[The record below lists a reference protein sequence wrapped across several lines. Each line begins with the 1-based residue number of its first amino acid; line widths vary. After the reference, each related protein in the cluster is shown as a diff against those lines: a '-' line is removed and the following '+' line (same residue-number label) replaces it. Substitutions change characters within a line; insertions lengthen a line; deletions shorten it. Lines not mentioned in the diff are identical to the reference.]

1 MGCYDETQKFFQF
14 METEDKLTDEEFV
27 KQATYWHRKYK
38 EYAEDNYQLM
48 IRSLSYQEYEITHR
62 DYRVYKDRVEEI
74 EEAAKTRGL
83 ILL

>member
-1 MGCYDETQKFFQF
+1 MSHFDETQKFFQF

-48 IRSLSYQEYEITHR
+48 IRSLSYQEYEIAHR
-62 DYRVYKDRVEEI
+62 DYRLYKDRVEEI

>member
-1 MGCYDETQKFFQF
+1 MSYYEETHKFFKF
-14 METEDKLTDEEFV
+14 MEIEDVLTDEEFV
-27 KQATYWHRKYK
+27 KQATYWLKKYK

-48 IRSLSYQEYEITHR
+48 IRSLSYQEYELAHR
-62 DYRVYKDRVEEI
+62 DYRLYKDRVEEI

>member
-1 MGCYDETQKFFQF
+1 MSRYDETQKFFQF

-48 IRSLSYQEYEITHR
+48 IRSLSYSEYEIANR
-62 DYRVYKDRVEEI
+62 DYRLYKDRVEEI

>member
-1 MGCYDETQKFFQF
+1 MSYYEETHKFFKF
-14 METEDKLTDEEFV
+14 MEIEDILTDEEFV

-48 IRSLSYQEYEITHR
+48 IRSLSYQEYEIAHR

>member
-1 MGCYDETQKFFQF
+1 MSHFDESQKFFQF
-14 METEDKLTDEEFV
+14 MEKEDTLSNEDFI
-27 KQATYWHRKYK
+27 KQAAYWRKKYK

-48 IRSLSYQEYEITHR
+48 IRSLSYQEYEIAHR
-62 DYRVYKDRVEEI
+62 DYRVYNDRVEEI

>member
-1 MGCYDETQKFFQF
+1 MSYYEETHKFFKF
-14 METEDKLTDEEFV
+14 MEIEDVLTDEDFV
-27 KQATYWHRKYK
+27 QQATYWHRKYK

-48 IRSLSYQEYEITHR
+48 IRSLSYSEYEIAHR
-62 DYRVYKDRVEEI
+62 DYRLYKDRVEEI

>member
-1 MGCYDETQKFFQF
+1 MSYYEETHKFFKF
-14 METEDKLTDEEFV
+14 MEIEDVLTDEEFV
-27 KQATYWHRKYK
+27 KQATYWLRKYK
-38 EYAEDNYQLM
+38 EYVEDNYQLM
-48 IRSLSYQEYEITHR
+48 IRSLSYQEYEISHT

>member
-1 MGCYDETQKFFQF
+1 MSYYEETHKFFKF
-14 METEDKLTDEEFV
+14 MEIEDVLTDEEFV

-48 IRSLSYQEYEITHR
+48 IRSLSYQEYEIAHR

>member
-1 MGCYDETQKFFQF
+1 MSYYEETHKFFKF
-14 METEDKLTDEEFV
+14 MEIEDVLTDEEFV
-27 KQATYWHRKYK
+27 KQATYWLRKYK

-48 IRSLSYQEYEITHR
+48 IRSLSYQEYELAHR
-62 DYRVYKDRVEEI
+62 DYQLYKDRVEEI

>member
-1 MGCYDETQKFFQF
+1 MSHFDESQKFFQF
-14 METEDKLTDEEFV
+14 MEKEDTLSNEDFI
-27 KQATYWHRKYK
+27 KQATYWRKKYK

-48 IRSLSYQEYEITHR
+48 IRSLSYQEYEIAHR
-62 DYRVYKDRVEEI
+62 DYRVYQDRIEEI

>member
-1 MGCYDETQKFFQF
+1 MSYYEETHKFFKF
-14 METEDKLTDEEFV
+14 MEIEDVLTDEEFV
-27 KQATYWHRKYK
+27 KQATYWRRKYK

-48 IRSLSYQEYEITHR
+48 IRSLSYQEYEIAHR

>member
-1 MGCYDETQKFFQF
+1 MNRFDESQKFFQF
-14 METEDKLTDEEFV
+14 MEKEDTLSNEDFI
-27 KQATYWHRKYK
+27 KQATCWHKKYK

-48 IRSLSYQEYEITHR
+48 IRSLSYQEYEIAHR

>member
-1 MGCYDETQKFFQF
+1 MSYYEETHKFFKF
-14 METEDKLTDEEFV
+14 MEIEDVLTDEEFV
-27 KQATYWHRKYK
+27 KQATYWHKKYK

-48 IRSLSYQEYEITHR
+48 IRSLSYQEYEIAHR
-62 DYRVYKDRVEEI
+62 DYRLYKDRVEEI

>member
-1 MGCYDETQKFFQF
+1 MNRFDESQEFFQF
-14 METEDKLTDEEFV
+14 MEKEDILTNEDFI
-27 KQATYWHRKYK
+27 KQAAYWRNKFK

-48 IRSLSYQEYEITHR
+48 IRSLSYQEYEIAHI

>member
-1 MGCYDETQKFFQF
+1 MNRFDESQKFFQF
-14 METEDKLTDEEFV
+14 MEKEDTLSNEDFI
-27 KQATYWHRKYK
+27 KQATYWRKKYK

-48 IRSLSYQEYEITHR
+48 IRSLSYQEYEIAHR
-62 DYRVYKDRVEEI
+62 DYRVYKNRIEEI

>member
-1 MGCYDETQKFFQF
+1 MSCYDETQKFFQF

-48 IRSLSYQEYEITHR
+48 IRSLSYQEYEIAHR
-62 DYRVYKDRVEEI
+62 DYRLYKDRVEEI

>member
-1 MGCYDETQKFFQF
+1 MSYYEETHKFFKF
-14 METEDKLTDEEFV
+14 MEIEDVLTDEEFV

-38 EYAEDNYQLM
+38 EYAEENYQLM
-48 IRSLSYQEYEITHR
+48 IRSLSYQEYEIAHR
-62 DYRVYKDRVEEI
+62 DYRLYKDRVEEI

>member
-1 MGCYDETQKFFQF
+1 MSCYDETQKFFQF
-14 METEDKLTDEEFV
+14 METEDKLTDEEFA
-27 KQATYWHRKYK
+27 KQATYWHGKYK

-48 IRSLSYQEYEITHR
+48 IRSLSYPEYEIAHR
-62 DYRVYKDRVEEI
+62 DYLVYKGRVEEI

>member
-1 MGCYDETQKFFQF
+1 MSCYDETQKFFQF

-48 IRSLSYQEYEITHR
+48 IRSLSYQEYEIAHR

>member
-1 MGCYDETQKFFQF
+1 MSYYEETHKFFKF
-14 METEDKLTDEEFV
+14 MEIEDVLTDEEFV
-27 KQATYWHRKYK
+27 KQATYWLKKYK

-48 IRSLSYQEYEITHR
+48 IRSLSYQEYEISHR
-62 DYRVYKDRVEEI
+62 DYRLYKDRVEEI

>member
-1 MGCYDETQKFFQF
+1 MSYYEETHKFFKF
-14 METEDKLTDEEFV
+14 MEIEDVLTDEEFV
-27 KQATYWHRKYK
+27 KQATYWLKKYK

-48 IRSLSYQEYEITHR
+48 IRSLSYQEYEIAHR
-62 DYRVYKDRVEEI
+62 DYRLYKDRVEEI

>member
-1 MGCYDETQKFFQF
+1 MNRFDETQKFFQF
-14 METEDKLTDEEFV
+14 MEKEDTLTNEDFI
-27 KQATYWHRKYK
+27 KQATYWRKKYK

-48 IRSLSYQEYEITHR
+48 IRSLSYQEYEIAHR

-83 ILL
+83 ILI

>member
-1 MGCYDETQKFFQF
+1 MNHFDESQKFFQF
-14 METEDKLTDEEFV
+14 MEKEDTLTNEDFI
-27 KQATYWHRKYK
+27 KQATYWREKYK

-48 IRSLSYQEYEITHR
+48 IRSLSYQEYEISHR

>member
-1 MGCYDETQKFFQF
+1 MNHFDETQKFFQF
-14 METEDKLTDEEFV
+14 METEDKLTNEEFV

-48 IRSLSYQEYEITHR
+48 IRSLSYSEYEISHR
-62 DYRVYKDRVEEI
+62 DYHVYEDRVEEI

>member
-1 MGCYDETQKFFQF
+1 MNRFDESQKFFQF
-14 METEDKLTDEEFV
+14 MEKEDTLSNEDFI
-27 KQATYWHRKYK
+27 KQATYWLRKYK

-48 IRSLSYQEYEITHR
+48 IRSLSYQEYEIAHR
-62 DYRVYKDRVEEI
+62 DYRVYKDRIEEI

>member
-1 MGCYDETQKFFQF
+1 MSYYEETHKFFKF
-14 METEDKLTDEEFV
+14 MEIEDVLTDEEFV
-27 KQATYWHRKYK
+27 KQATYWLRKYK

-48 IRSLSYQEYEITHR
+48 IRSLSYQEYEIAHR
-62 DYRVYKDRVEEI
+62 DYRLYKDRVEEI

>member
-1 MGCYDETQKFFQF
+1 MSCYDETQKFFQF
-14 METEDKLTDEEFV
+14 METEDKLTDDEFV
-27 KQATYWHRKYK
+27 KQATYWLRKYK

-48 IRSLSYQEYEITHR
+48 IRSLSYQEYEIAHR
-62 DYRVYKDRVEEI
+62 DYRLYKDRVEEI

>member
-1 MGCYDETQKFFQF
+1 MNRFDETQKFFQF
-14 METEDKLTDEEFV
+14 MEKEDTLSNEDFI
-27 KQATYWHRKYK
+27 KQAAYWHKKYK

-48 IRSLSYQEYEITHR
+48 IRSLSYQEYEIAHR

>member
-1 MGCYDETQKFFQF
+1 MNRFDESQKFFQF
-14 METEDKLTDEEFV
+14 MEKEDTLTNEDFI
-27 KQATYWHRKYK
+27 KHATYWRKKYK

-48 IRSLSYQEYEITHR
+48 IRSLSYQEYEIAHR
-62 DYRVYKDRVEEI
+62 DYRVYQDRIEEI

>member
-1 MGCYDETQKFFQF
+1 MNRFDESQKFFQF
-14 METEDKLTDEEFV
+14 MEKEDTLTNEDFI
-27 KQATYWHRKYK
+27 KQATYWRKKYK

-48 IRSLSYQEYEITHR
+48 IRSLSYQEYEIAHR
-62 DYRVYKDRVEEI
+62 DYRVYKNRIEEI

>member
-1 MGCYDETQKFFQF
+1 MNRFDESQKFFQF
-14 METEDKLTDEEFV
+14 MEKEDTLTNEDFI
-27 KQATYWHRKYK
+27 KQATYWRKKYK

-48 IRSLSYQEYEITHR
+48 IRSLSYQEYEIAHR

>member
-1 MGCYDETQKFFQF
+1 MSYYEETHKFFKF
-14 METEDKLTDEEFV
+14 MEIEDVLTDEEFV

-48 IRSLSYQEYEITHR
+48 IRSLSYQEYEVAHR
-62 DYRVYKDRVEEI
+62 DYRLYKDRVEEI